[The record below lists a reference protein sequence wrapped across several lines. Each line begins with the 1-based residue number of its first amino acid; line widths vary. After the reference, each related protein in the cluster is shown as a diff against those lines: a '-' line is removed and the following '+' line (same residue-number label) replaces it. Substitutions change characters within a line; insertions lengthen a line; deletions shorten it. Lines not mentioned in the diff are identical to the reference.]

1 MGYSAK
7 QRKIKVGVLGVD
19 KIKRTLKAMD
29 EAAGGVLEKGAQ
41 ARGEIALYYAKQNT
55 PVDTGALR
63 NSLKLTTDKVT
74 KKKATV
80 KIDYDSSLRY
90 GAFVE
95 LGARGRA
102 AQPFMRGSVDNNQ
115 KKINTT
121 IVSKIVKVLGGKM

>member
-29 EAAGGVLEKGAQ
+29 EAACGVLEKGAQ
-41 ARGEIALYYAKQNT
+41 AGGEIALDYAKQNT

-80 KIDYDSSLRY
+80 KIDYSLSSEEKALEIPSTERH
-90 GAFVE
+90 FDHF
-95 LGARGRA
+95 L
-102 AQPFMRGSVDNNQ
+102 D
-115 KKINTT
+115 TT
-121 IVSKIVKVLGGKM
+121 AKSPA